1 MRGKGPISICGELYD
16 YRGSHGIQCI
26 NLKDDRIESI
36 TEKPR
41 GEHLDFTGSNKKVIP
56 GLIDIHVHL
65 RGLQLSYKED
75 ENTGTLQ
82 ALKAGITLVI
92 DMPNTR
98 PYINTPET
106 IREKLD
112 ALRNKS
118 WTDYSIYS
126 GIPPSRDYI
135 EKTMKMGIAGY
146 KAYPNDLAKT
156 TILDNLLQKGN
167 LLVVHPE
174 YLSGLKMLEVEDIRS
189 RGAIRGCY
197 LESLSVE
204 LLASQ
209 GLTGRLHITHASC
222 PLTVWTA
229 KRAGYSVDVTP
240 HHLFYDYNRTGC
252 LNRVNPPLRSPGEAS
267 KLIQLVLYG
276 LVDAFASDH
285 APHSQQEKTEPLTC
299 SPGFPWL
306 PLWPWLVYSR
316 LVKPGAIGLSEF
328 LYYTSRGP
336 AEILGLRD
344 YGIIDYGA
352 RANIVVFDP
361 DYSWRFPGF
370 LDSKHK
376 LPVHFMESL
385 RGIPEYVFVGGR
397 LSWSKSDGFLQRGLV
412 INPFTRDT
420 SL

>member
-1 MRGKGPISICGELYD
+1 MRGNGPISICGELYD
-16 YRGSHGIQCI
+16 YRGSHGVQCI
-26 NLKDDRIESI
+26 NFKNGRIESI

-41 GEHLDFTGSNKKVIP
+41 GIHLDFTGSNKKVIP
-56 GLIDIHVHL
+56 GLIDLHVHL

-92 DMPNTR
+92 DMPNTK
-98 PYINTPET
+98 PYINTPEI
-106 IREKLD
+106 IREKLY
-112 ALRNKS
+112 ALKDKS

-126 GIPPSRDYI
+126 GIPPSIDYI
-135 EKTMKMGIAGY
+135 EKIMEMGIAGY
-146 KAYPNDLAKT
+146 KAYPNDLAMT
-156 TILDNLLQKGN
+156 AILNRILDEGYLLI
-167 LLVVHPE
+167 VHPE
-174 YLSGLKMLEVEDIRS
+174 YLSSLKILEVEDIKS
-189 RGAIRGCY
+189 RGIIRGCS

-222 PLTVWTA
+222 PSTVRIA
-229 KRAGYSVDVTP
+229 KRGRYSVDVTP
-240 HHLFYDYNRTGC
+240 HHLFYNFNRTGC
-252 LNRVNPPLRSPGEAS
+252 LNRVNPPLRSPEEAG
-267 KLIQLVLYG
+267 KLVQLVLDG

-285 APHSQQEKTEPLTC
+285 APHSQHEKTEPLTC

-316 LVKPGAIGLSEF
+316 LVKPGGISLSEF

-336 AEILGLRD
+336 AEILGLWD

-361 DYSWRFPGF
+361 EYSWRFPGF
-370 LDSKHK
+370 LESKHR
-376 LPVHFMESL
+376 LPIHFMESL
-385 RGIPEYVFVGGR
+385 HGIPEYVFVGGR
-397 LSWSKSDGFLQRGLV
+397 LSWSISDGLLQRGPV
-412 INPFTRDT
+412 INPFSR
-420 SL
+420 SILR